1 MQGSGLITV
10 FYRICEWVVRFF
22 IANVLWLI
30 FNLPIVYLA
39 FNVFLAKSPD
49 HLLANLLLI
58 ALLTPFCFFPAT
70 SALFGVV
77 RKWILG
83 NSDNSILKLYVKS
96 YKENY
101 VKSMAGGIFF
111 TILWSILIIDY
122 FYFMKLNSPFIYLF
136 VAMIGAYIFVIT
148 LHFLSNT
155 VHVHLTLRT
164 LLKNSFL
171 LGIGRPVQTIC
182 IALCC
187 IAVLYISFNVF
198 TAFIILGMGSAAA
211 FVSFYFYYKAV
222 PRA

>member
-1 MQGSGLITV
+1 MQGSGLIAV

-22 IANVLWLI
+22 IANVLWLV
-30 FNLPIVYLA
+30 FNLPIVFLA

-49 HLLANLLLI
+49 HLLANLILI
-58 ALLTPFCFFPAT
+58 ALLAPFCFFPAT

-77 RKWILG
+77 RKWIMG
-83 NSDNSILKLYVKS
+83 NSDNSLLMLYVRS

-101 VKSMAGGIFF
+101 VKSMTGGVLF
-111 TILWSILIIDY
+111 TVLWSILIIDY

-136 VAMIGAYIFVIT
+136 AAIGAYIFVIT

-155 VHVHLTLRT
+155 VHVHLAFWA

-187 IAVLYISFNVF
+187 SAILYISFNVF
-198 TAFIILGMGSAAA
+198 TAFILLGMGSVAA

-222 PRA
+222 PKT